1 MVKNNPLTDGRLKKH
16 YKMYKAGKLWLY
28 SSLLVSAM
36 SGVIIS
42 EKPAHAA
49 VNNDM
54 DQLRGVES
62 SNQSTNL
69 QSQQVVLSGVSQSSS
84 SQVTASESGLNQS
97 GQSIV
102 ASSTSNSNSGLTSA
116 TSTASNVTQT
126 GTNSTS
132 QDPSSTANTTSLQT
146 QTASV
151 RENANDLAT
160 EKTTSSPTTA
170 VNSIDVDNWDE
181 LNNAISVRENANDL
195 ATEKTTSSPTTAVN
209 SIDVDN
215 WDELNNAI
223 SQGDYNVINITC
235 DIDGGSSKNGS
246 VKIKAGSIADRDL
259 TINGNGHTI
268 NFANNDYVFDTA
280 GNVNRTIT
288 LNDLTFKSIESGT
301 SLAYYPKYGVF
312 CFEDNKG
319 SVSANAHHTLVFN
332 NINYQGITLFRSYD
346 YDSPDAS
353 GSVYPANNKV
363 IFKGNN
369 NITIQDFY
377 KYNGTTYTSNTLNF
391 SGLPAVQASQIE
403 VQDGTTTIADRGVS
417 VVQTYRSGSG
427 EKLDGALTIDP
438 TAKLILTGGV
448 TDLGSGHHAENMYA
462 REIEAI
468 LYAAGTIN
476 VNGGQLAVNGPADST
491 YRNGLI
497 TNYMKAGIASDMGT
511 TSKDPALTIQNGGSV
526 TVTIPNQTSS
536 NKLSAG
542 LYVAGDQDVD
552 VNNGTLAV
560 NMGESSTTAS
570 AIGIHN
576 GTINVNT
583 DGNVKVEN
591 HNNDSAIHLEGKSS
605 TDFGSLAIRKGGAV
619 TVIQHGKTTDGAIGA
634 SKNGH
639 ILVDEGGQLTVNN
652 SIDASNQTGYKNE
665 SSIDIDETGNLQ
677 VNGGQVNLNQTGTVQ
692 AITIASGGHI
702 TVDNNGG
709 ATNQPNL
716 VITNTSDT
724 AGGNV
729 ISLGNQAIMSFGKGA
744 NANVSYTG
752 SGKVNLVSAQNA
764 NLIFSNVNNVNFN
777 LADCKI

>member
-1 MVKNNPLTDGRLKKH
+1 M
-16 YKMYKAGKLWLY
+16 
-28 SSLLVSAM
+28 
-36 SGVIIS
+36 
-42 EKPAHAA
+42 
-49 VNNDM
+49 
-54 DQLRGVES
+54 
-62 SNQSTNL
+62 
-69 QSQQVVLSGVSQSSS
+69 VLSGVSQSSS

-132 QDPSSTANTTSLQT
+132 QGSSSTANTTSLQT

-151 RENANDLAT
+151 GENANDLAT
-160 EKTTSSPTTA
+160 EKTTSS
-170 VNSIDVDNWDE
+170 S
-181 LNNAISVRENANDL
+181 
-195 ATEKTTSSPTTAVN
+195 TTAVN

-223 SQGDYNVINITC
+223 SQGDYNVINITG

-246 VKIKAGSIADRDL
+246 VKINAGSTADRDL

-288 LNDLTFKSIESGT
+288 LNDLTFKSIESDT
-301 SLAYYPKYGVF
+301 SWAYDPKYGVF

-369 NITIQDFY
+369 NITIQDSY
-377 KYNGTTYTSNTLNF
+377 EYNGTTYTSNTLNF

-438 TAKLILTGGV
+438 TAKLNLTGGV
-448 TDLGSGHHAENMYA
+448 TALGSGQHAENMYA

-491 YRNGLI
+491 YHNCLI
-497 TNYMKAGIASDMGT
+497 TNYMEAGIASDMGT

-560 NMGESSTTAS
+560 SMGESSTTAS

-591 HNNDSAIHLEGKSS
+591 YNNDSAIHLEGKSS

-619 TVIQHGKTTDGAIGA
+619 TVNQHGKTTDGAIGA

-639 ILVDEGGQLTVNN
+639 ILIDEGGQLTVNN
-652 SIDASNQTGYKNE
+652 NIDASNQTGYKNE
-665 SSIDIDETGNLQ
+665 SSIDIGEIGNLQ

-777 LADCKI
+777 LNKNAAAGSQLFALNGNNSLNAYNVKVNTNDSQDSPIYSRLAMAGQGSSLNVDSDNTAAWNADNTIAGTTYATNEIAPQLLTM